1 MKRAGS
7 TSLRTIGLGAA
18 LVVVILDQISK
29 PLMRDW
35 LAAGDVQIAPFLSL
49 VSAWNKGIGFSMLTM
64 SQASGPYVLS
74 GLALVIAAAM
84 LVWLFRTRRLLP
96 ALALGLIVG
105 GALGNVIDR
114 LRLGAVFD
122 FIDVHLAGYHWPA
135 FNLADSALSIGVV
148 LLIIDGLF
156 EGSGRSKTSARLEG

>member
-1 MKRAGS
+1 MKRPP
-7 TSLRTIGLGAA
+7 LVGLGVA
-18 LVVVILDQISK
+18 LVAIVIDQISK

-35 LAAGDVQIAPFLSL
+35 LAAGDVQVTPFLTL
-49 VSAWNKGIGFSMLTM
+49 VSAWNKGVGFSLLTM
-64 SQASGPYVLS
+64 SQASGPYILS
-74 GLALVIAAAM
+74 GLAIVIAAVM
-84 LVWLFRTRRLLP
+84 TIWLFRTGRFLP
-96 ALALGLIVG
+96 ALSLGLIIG

-122 FIDVHLAGYHWPA
+122 FIDVHVAGYHWPA

-156 EGSGRSKTSARLEG
+156 EGGGRSKNPARLEG

>member
-1 MKRAGS
+1 MRRPVFTRLTA
-7 TSLRTIGLGAA
+7 IGLGVA
-18 LVVVILDQISK
+18 LVAVILDQISK

-35 LAAGDVQIAPFLSL
+35 LSAGDVDVTSFLSL
-49 VSAWNKGIGFSMLTM
+49 VSAWNKGVGFSLLTM
-64 SQASGPYVLS
+64 SQAYGPYILS
-74 GLALVIAAAM
+74 AGALTIAVVM
-84 LVWLFRTRRLLP
+84 LFWLFHATRLLP
-96 ALALGLIVG
+96 ALSLGLIIG

-122 FIDVHLAGYHWPA
+122 FIDVHVAGYHWPA

-156 EGSGRSKTSARLEG
+156 EGGGRSKTPARLEG

>member
-1 MKRAGS
+1 VKR
-7 TSLRTIGLGAA
+7 LPLMGLGVA
-18 LVVVILDQISK
+18 LLAIVLDQISK

-35 LAAGDVQIAPFLSL
+35 LAAGDVQLAPFLTL
-49 VSAWNKGIGFSMLTM
+49 VSAWNKGVGFSLLTM
-64 SQASGPYVLS
+64 SQASGPYILS
-74 GLALVIAAAM
+74 GLAIVIAAVM
-84 LVWLFRTRRLLP
+84 TVWLFRTSRFLP
-96 ALALGLIVG
+96 ALALGLIIG

-122 FIDVHLAGYHWPA
+122 FIDVHVAGYHWPA

-156 EGSGRSKTSARLEG
+156 EGGGRRKNPARLEG

>member
-1 MKRAGS
+1 VKRLGFTKLQA
-7 TSLRTIGLGAA
+7 IGLGVA
-18 LVVVILDQISK
+18 LLAIILDQISK

-35 LAAGDVQIAPFLSL
+35 LASGDRQLTPFLSL

-64 SQASGPYVLS
+64 SQASGPYLLS
-74 GLALVIAAAM
+74 GLALVIAAVM
-84 LVWLFRTRRLLP
+84 LAWLFRTHRLLP
-96 ALALGLIVG
+96 ALSLGLIVG

-122 FIDVHLAGYHWPA
+122 FIDLHLAGYHWPA

-156 EGSGRSKTSARLEG
+156 EGGGRSKTSARLEG